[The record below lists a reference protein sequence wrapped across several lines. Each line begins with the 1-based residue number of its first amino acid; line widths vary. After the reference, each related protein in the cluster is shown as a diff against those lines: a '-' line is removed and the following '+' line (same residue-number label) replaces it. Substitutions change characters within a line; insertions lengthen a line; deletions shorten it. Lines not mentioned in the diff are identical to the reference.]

1 MLLSVKKVE
10 LECQAANID
19 ENDYTVF
26 TTQDLA
32 FELELVQQSI
42 SKKLLFID
50 NQVRFTLDSLKHWWY
65 IDVIIRP

>member
-1 MLLSVKKVE
+1 MLAAVKSAE
-10 LECQAANID
+10 EEAQAANID

-26 TTQDLA
+26 SSQDLV

-50 NQVRFTLDSLKHWWY
+50 NQVRMQPF
-65 IDVIIRP
+65 